1 MNLCLFLVKGFTR
14 GAEKFISIVVLPS
27 VSDENHYVYEMEEV
41 KFKPGQVHRSF
52 VHVPEGAT
60 WAGNSGH
67 RNKCFIT
74 DLEVN
79 AEFVSF
85 VLHGK

>member
-1 MNLCLFLVKGFTR
+1 M
-14 GAEKFISIVVLPS
+14 IVLLPS
-27 VSDENHYVYEMEEV
+27 VSDESHYVYEMEEM

-60 WAGNSGH
+60 WAGNTGH
-67 RNKCFIT
+67 PDKCLVT

-79 AEFVSF
+79 SEFVFFRYHSN
-85 VLHGK
+85 